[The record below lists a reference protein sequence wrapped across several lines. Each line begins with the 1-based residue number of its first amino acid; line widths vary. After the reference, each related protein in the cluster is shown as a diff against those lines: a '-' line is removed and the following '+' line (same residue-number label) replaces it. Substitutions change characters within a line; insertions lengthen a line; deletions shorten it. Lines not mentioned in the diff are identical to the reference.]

1 MAFNVIEASK
11 KITGKYK
18 RYLKTMFDIADPDY
32 KRIFEEK
39 IEADKSFSR
48 GPYLDVVDSFKRGK
62 EVSELIDEGILNS
75 DFKNIHDIYVKTLYS
90 HQLDSLIKI
99 KEGNNV
105 IVSTGTGSGKTES
118 FLIPIFNHLMDE
130 KKENGKISSGVRALI
145 IYPMNAL
152 ANDQLKRLRNLLKD
166 YSDIT
171 FGAYTGQ
178 TENRRDNALRL
189 YKKLYGEDENP
200 LVNELISREEMKKNP
215 PHILITN
222 YAMLEFLMLRPEDN
236 VFFNGGYANKW
247 KFIVLD
253 EAHTYNGS
261 TGIEVSMLLKRVVA
275 ELPSSNIQI
284 GRASCRERV

>member
-105 IVSTGTGSGKTES
+105 IVSTGTGSVSYT
-118 FLIPIFNHLMDE
+118 HL
-130 KKENGKISSGVRALI
+130 
-145 IYPMNAL
+145 
-152 ANDQLKRLRNLLKD
+152 
-166 YSDIT
+166 T
-171 FGAYTGQ
+171 
-178 TENRRDNALRL
+178 
-189 YKKLYGEDENP
+189 
-200 LVNELISREEMKKNP
+200 
-215 PHILITN
+215 
-222 YAMLEFLMLRPEDN
+222 
-236 VFFNGGYANKW
+236 
-247 KFIVLD
+247 
-253 EAHTYNGS
+253 
-261 TGIEVSMLLKRVVA
+261 
-275 ELPSSNIQI
+275 LPTT
-284 GRASCRERV
+284 